1 MKKNI
6 SRNPLWPDWYNGKK
20 IDEVQFGRAFLEQ
33 WPLKCVN
40 GTLYTL
46 DGPVEDES
54 EIKQRILENIEE
66 YVTSGLSKK
75 VTNILE
81 TIKLLAFSDPFP
93 IEQDCIHLQN
103 GVYHLPDGSFQE
115 SRLFC
120 QNRLPVKYDPK
131 AASPDRWLTFLHELL
146 DDADIPTLQEYLGY
160 CLIPSTK
167 GQKMMLIVG
176 KGGEG
181 KSRIGL
187 VLKRLMGDA
196 ASNGSVQKVEN
207 NRFARA
213 DLERR
218 LLMIDDDMDMN
229 ALPKTNY
236 IKTIVTAEAKLDLE
250 RKGVQSYQRDIY
262 ARFLCFG
269 NGALTSLYDHSDGF
283 FRRQLILT
291 TKDKPA
297 DRTDDPFLVEKM
309 CAELEGILLWCLEG
323 LHRLVQNDFRF
334 TVSERAAANVDTIKR
349 SSNNVIDF
357 MESEGYFRFKAD
369 YSISSKEFYDIYTY
383 EDEHGKSC
391 DKWESFPTKEEA
403 TNRKKQ
409 IEHELA
415 AGTFLIPSSV
425 TVAEFL
431 MDWLPKQCSKHK
443 WAPKTYESNLSTIQ
457 NLIIPYIGSMEMQK
471 LKPYHMENLYTTLS
485 KTPCGSYIEGKK
497 QELTE
502 KQKQRFLSG
511 TTIHEVHRLLG
522 TAFQYAVEW
531 GILIKSPV
539 PVDSPKKSTQE
550 RSIWTVEEMRAAL
563 DSMDD
568 PILHLAVHLT
578 LVGALRE
585 GEIVGLTPEDIDF
598 DAADGIGTF
607 RINKSMQRVRKEA
620 LNQVDDG
627 CIIKV
632 FPDKLERSTTSLIL
646 KSTKTAS
653 SCRTIFMTS
662 ALKEEL
668 KKWLNQLAADEMKDP
683 ARYHDSGMLFRLPNG
698 LAVEPVLIR
707 KKFLKWQDAH
717 PEFPRIV
724 FHGLRHSSATYQLMI
739 SGGDVK
745 AVQGTT
751 GHATADMLVNTYA
764 HIQQSSRVELGRK
777 FEEGFY
783 AKQESPS
790 PQAVP
795 AAGEPTISM
804 TALLELLK
812 NADPE
817 VKAQLRLALLT

>member
-1 MKKNI
+1 MASIMKRGDSYSVRYKYKDH
-6 SRNPLWPDWYNGKK
+6 SGKPCEGWESFK
-20 IDEVQFGRAFLEQ
+20 TKKEVQERKITVEKEL
-33 WPLKCVN
+33 
-40 GTLYTL
+40 L
-46 DGPVEDES
+46 DGSFLVPDTMTVEEMLYKWIPIQSTKHKWSPKTYTQSVAMVQNLIVPYIGKRKVQELRTYDIEKFYATLAKTS
-54 EIKQRILENIEE
+54 CGQYVHSVKQD
-66 YVTSGLSKK
+66 LSKK
-75 VTNILE
+75 
-81 TIKLLAFSDPFP
+81 
-93 IEQDCIHLQN
+93 
-103 GVYHLPDGSFQE
+103 
-115 SRLFC
+115 
-120 QNRLPVKYDPK
+120 
-131 AASPDRWLTFLHELL
+131 
-146 DDADIPTLQEYLGY
+146 
-160 CLIPSTK
+160 
-167 GQKMMLIVG
+167 QK
-176 KGGEG
+176 
-181 KSRIGL
+181 
-187 VLKRLMGDA
+187 KRLL
-196 ASNGSVQKVEN
+196 SS
-207 NRFARA
+207 
-213 DLERR
+213 
-218 LLMIDDDMDMN
+218 
-229 ALPKTNY
+229 
-236 IKTIVTAEAKLDLE
+236 
-250 RKGVQSYQRDIY
+250 
-262 ARFLCFG
+262 
-269 NGALTSLYDHSDGF
+269 TS
-283 FRRQLILT
+283 
-291 TKDKPA
+291 
-297 DRTDDPFLVEKM
+297 
-309 CAELEGILLWCLEG
+309 
-323 LHRLVQNDFRF
+323 
-334 TVSERAAANVDTIKR
+334 
-349 SSNNVIDF
+349 
-357 MESEGYFRFKAD
+357 
-369 YSISSKEFYDIYTY
+369 
-383 EDEHGKSC
+383 
-391 DKWESFPTKEEA
+391 
-403 TNRKKQ
+403 
-409 IEHELA
+409 
-415 AGTFLIPSSV
+415 
-425 TVAEFL
+425 
-431 MDWLPKQCSKHK
+431 
-443 WAPKTYESNLSTIQ
+443 
-457 NLIIPYIGSMEMQK
+457 
-471 LKPYHMENLYTTLS
+471 
-485 KTPCGSYIEGKK
+485 
-497 QELTE
+497 
-502 KQKQRFLSG
+502 
-511 TTIHEVHRLLG
+511 IHEVHTLLK
-522 TAFQYAVEW
+522 TAFSYAVEW
-531 GILIKSPV
+531 DLIHKIPL
-539 PVDSPKKSTQE
+539 PRDAPKINIEE
-550 RSIWTVEEMRAAL
+550 RTIWTVEEMRAAL
-563 DSMDD
+563 DSMED

-683 ARYHDSGMLFRLPNG
+683 TRYHDSGMLFRLPNG

-783 AKQESPS
+783 AKSESPS

>member
-115 SRLFC
+115 TRLFC
-120 QNRLPVKYDPK
+120 QNRLPVRYDPK

-207 NRFARA
+207 NRFASA

-218 LLMIDDDMDMN
+218 LLMIDDDMD
-229 ALPKTNY
+229 
-236 IKTIVTAEAKLDLE
+236 KL
-250 RKGVQSYQRDIY
+250 R
-262 ARFLCFG
+262 
-269 NGALTSLYDHSDGF
+269 
-283 FRRQLILT
+283 
-291 TKDKPA
+291 
-297 DRTDDPFLVEKM
+297 
-309 CAELEGILLWCLEG
+309 
-323 LHRLVQNDFRF
+323 
-334 TVSERAAANVDTIKR
+334 
-349 SSNNVIDF
+349 
-357 MESEGYFRFKAD
+357 
-369 YSISSKEFYDIYTY
+369 
-383 EDEHGKSC
+383 
-391 DKWESFPTKEEA
+391 
-403 TNRKKQ
+403 
-409 IEHELA
+409 
-415 AGTFLIPSSV
+415 
-425 TVAEFL
+425 
-431 MDWLPKQCSKHK
+431 
-443 WAPKTYESNLSTIQ
+443 
-457 NLIIPYIGSMEMQK
+457 
-471 LKPYHMENLYTTLS
+471 PYHIEALYNTLS
-485 KTPCGSYIEGKK
+485 KTSCGQYVGGKRRDLSPK
-497 QELTE
+497 Q
-502 KQKQRFLSG
+502 QKHTLSG
-511 TTIHEVHRLLG
+511 TTLHEVHQLLHNS
-522 TAFQYAVEW
+522 F
-531 GILIKSPV
+531 L
-539 PVDSPKKSTQE
+539 
-550 RSIWTVEEMRAAL
+550 
-563 DSMDD
+563 
-568 PILHLAVHLT
+568 
-578 LVGALRE
+578 
-585 GEIVGLTPEDIDF
+585 
-598 DAADGIGTF
+598 
-607 RINKSMQRVRKEA
+607 
-620 LNQVDDG
+620 
-627 CIIKV
+627 
-632 FPDKLERSTTSLIL
+632 
-646 KSTKTAS
+646 
-653 SCRTIFMTS
+653 
-662 ALKEEL
+662 
-668 KKWLNQLAADEMKDP
+668 
-683 ARYHDSGMLFRLPNG
+683 

-739 SGGDVK
+739 SGGDIK

-751 GHATADMLVNTYA
+751 GHASADMLVNTYA
-764 HIQQSSRVELGRK
+764 HIQQSSRVELGKK
-777 FEEGFY
+777 FESGFY
-783 AKQESPS
+783 AKPDTSS

-812 NADPE
+812 DADPE
-817 VKAQLRLALLT
+817 MKAKLRLALLT